1 MDSLIV
7 HIKADDIY
15 KHIAEDVDV
24 RFNTSKYLLERPFL
38 KVKNKKVIGLM
49 KDELGKKNHEKI
61 CCIKSKN
68 L

>member
-24 RFNTSKYLLERPFL
+24 RFNTSKYGLERPFL

-49 KDELGKKNHEKI
+49 KEELGKKNNEKI
-61 CCIKSKN
+61 CCIKNKN